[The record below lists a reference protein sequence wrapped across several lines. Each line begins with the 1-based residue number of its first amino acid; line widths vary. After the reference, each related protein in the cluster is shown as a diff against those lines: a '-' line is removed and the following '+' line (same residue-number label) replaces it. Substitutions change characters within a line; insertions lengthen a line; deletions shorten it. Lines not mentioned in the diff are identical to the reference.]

1 MTRGSQQLPDEHD
14 RKRPLWR
21 RTWVRVS
28 VGILLLLLIVGAL
41 AGDPEEEASDRA
53 VRGAATP
60 TATPSPTTDP
70 EQEARAAVAQLLA
83 DGRFAAAA
91 ERLEAVGLERAADRV
106 LRRGARALYRQARR
120 AMNAGRYVVA
130 KRLAVNARNLRS
142 TGAITALITHADTEI
157 TAAREAA
164 RMARDQRTCTGTEKG
179 TVRAGGG
186 VPAGCD
192 TFAAELAARRAQKEA
207 EQAAASQCD
216 PNYAGACLDPN
227 SADYDCEGGSGDG
240 PDYTGR
246 VEVIGDDPYDLDR
259 DGDGVACEP

>member
-1 MTRGSQQLPDEHD
+1 MKRGSQLPDEHH

-28 VGILLLLLIVGAL
+28 AGILLLLLVVGAL

-53 VRGAATP
+53 AKGAATP
-60 TATPSPTTDP
+60 TTTATPTPDP
-70 EQEARAAVAQLLA
+70 EQEARTAAAQLVA
-83 DGRFAAAA
+83 DGRFGAAAG
-91 ERLEAVGLERAADRV
+91 RLEAVGLGRAADRV
-106 LRRGARALYRQARR
+106 LRRGARAVYRQARR

-157 TAAREAA
+157 AAAREAA
-164 RMARDQRTCTGTEKG
+164 RIARDQRTCTRAEKA

-192 TFAAELAARRAQKEA
+192 TFAAELAARRAQEEA
-207 EQAAASQCD
+207 EQAASQCD

-240 PDYTGR
+240 PDYTGTVR
-246 VEVIGDDPYDLDR
+246 VVGADPYDLDR
-259 DGDGVACEP
+259 DGDGIACDT

>member
-1 MTRGSQQLPDEHD
+1 VKRGSHQLPDRHD

-28 VGILLLLLIVGAL
+28 AGILLLLVVVAAL

-53 VRGAATP
+53 AKGAATP
-60 TATPSPTTDP
+60 TATATPTPDP
-70 EQEARAAVAQLLA
+70 EQEARTAAAQLVA

-91 ERLEAVGLERAADRV
+91 GRLEAVGLERAADRV
-106 LRRGARALYRQARR
+106 LRRGARALYRQAHR

-130 KRLAVNARNLRS
+130 KRLAVNARDLRS

-157 TAAREAA
+157 AAAREAA
-164 RMARDQRTCTGTEKG
+164 RIARDQRTCTRTEKAA
-179 TVRAGGG
+179 VRAGAG

-192 TFAAELAARRAQKEA
+192 MFAAELASRRAQEEA
-207 EQAAASQCD
+207 EQAASQCD

-240 PDYTGR
+240 PDYTGTVR
-246 VEVIGDDPYDLDR
+246 VVGADPYDLDR
-259 DGDGVACEP
+259 DGDGIACDV